1 MTDMGRTEA
10 ELKETRLYKK
20 LEAALGT
27 ERLLVNERMDRH
39 TTFRIG
45 GPADFFISPDTE
57 ERLAEAIR
65 CLKENNAPYFVI
77 GNGSN
82 LLVSDAGYRGT
93 VICLFKSMDGV
104 SVQGNTVRAGAGALL
119 SRVAAEALSA
129 SLTGFEFASGIPGT
143 LGGAVVM
150 NAGAYGGEMKD
161 VLTDIRAVAADGTIL
176 TLPAE
181 KLELSYRNSA
191 VIRGGLIVT
200 EAGLALRTGDR
211 DAIQARMDE
220 LKEAR
225 VSKQPLEFPSAG
237 SAFKRPEGHF
247 AGKLIMDAGL
257 AGYHVG
263 DAEVSTKHCGFVIN
277 RGHATAAQTRQLIRD
292 VIERVREN
300 SGVTLEPEVKFLGE
314 FE

>member
-1 MTDMGRTEA
+1 
-10 ELKETRLYKK
+10 
-20 LEAALGT
+20 
-27 ERLLVNERMDRH
+27 
-39 TTFRIG
+39 
-45 GPADFFISPDTE
+45 
-57 ERLAEAIR
+57 
-65 CLKENNAPYFVI
+65 
-77 GNGSN
+77 
-82 LLVSDAGYRGT
+82 
-93 VICLFKSMDGV
+93 
-104 SVQGNTVRAGAGALL
+104 
-119 SRVAAEALSA
+119 
-129 SLTGFEFASGIPGT
+129 
-143 LGGAVVM
+143 
-150 NAGAYGGEMKD
+150 MKD